1 MNLLRTLMLLVL
13 CSASG
18 SCRESGMKPGGKTPA
33 GSDSGKAKETQMET
47 KITKPDSEWR
57 KQLTPLQYE
66 VTRNKGTER
75 AFTGE
80 YWDNHDTGTY
90 VCICC
95 GESLFTSDTKF
106 ESGTGWPSFTAP
118 ISKDNIEEVSD
129 NSFGMFRSEV
139 LCRRCEAHL
148 GHVFDDGP
156 EPTGL
161 RYCINS
167 VALKF
172 VKKK

>member
-1 MNLLRTLMLLVL
+1 MKLIRTLLLVAV
-13 CSASG
+13 CAASG
-18 SCRESGMKPGGKTPA
+18 SCRESGKKPEGASTV
-33 GSDSGKAKETQMET
+33 SDSGSAKGITMDA

-57 KQLTPLQYE
+57 KQLTPIQYE

-80 YWDNHDTGTY
+80 YWDNHDTGLY

-106 ESGTGWPSFTAP
+106 ESGTGWPSFYAP
-118 ISKDNIEEVSD
+118 LSKDNVEEEPHGR
-129 NSFGMFRSEV
+129 FGMFGIEV
-139 LCRRCEAHL
+139 TCKRCSAHL
-148 GHVFDDGP
+148 GHVFNDGP
-156 EPTGL
+156 DPTGL

-167 VALKF
+167 AALKF
-172 VKKK
+172 LKKK